1 MERDTMEILEQR
13 ADWEAAFRTGWLAHY
28 ERSGETDWKQYQRPK
43 NSVAPAGPAIDLSR
57 SRLVLISSAGGYLPA
72 SQEPFDAANVMGDYS
87 IRLIPTDTPFA
98 EIAYAHDHY
107 DHTAVND
114 DPQVLLPL
122 EHLQQLVAEGV
133 IGALTPHVISFM
145 GYQPDVGRVLDELIP
160 QIRAA
165 VQTEQAEAAFLVP
178 S

>member
-1 MERDTMEILEQR
+1 MEILEDR
-13 ADWEAAFRTGWLAHY
+13 AAWEATFQAGWLAHY
-28 ERSGETDWKQYQRPK
+28 QRTGETDWKQYQRPK
-43 NSVAPAGPAIDLSR
+43 NSSAPAGASVDLSR

-72 SQEPFDAANVMGDYS
+72 SQEPFDAAHVMGDYT
-87 IRLIPTDTPFA
+87 IRLIPTGTPFA

-114 DPQVLLPL
+114 DPQVLLPQI
-122 EHLQQLVAEGV
+122 HLQQLVDAGV
-133 IGALTPHVISFM
+133 IGSLTPHIISFM

-160 QIRAA
+160 LIREA
-165 VQTEQAEAAFLVP
+165 VQAEQAEAALLVP